1 MVSPSLTEKVYLDAQ
16 QLLEDSFEL
25 AARVLKSGFKP
36 TFIAAVWRGGA
47 PMGIAVQELLA
58 YHGIETDHIAI
69 RSSSYHAIDQQAASV
84 KVMGL
89 NYLAKKISFEDRLLI
104 VDDVYDTG
112 KSVEAII
119 QELRVR
125 ARKNTPDDIRVAVPY
140 FKPTRNQSGRVPD
153 FYIHETEAWL
163 KFPHSLE
170 GLSDS
175 EVAKTDHHFT
185 QFCSKPLRLD
195 RTFVF
200 ACIGQVD
207 RQFQAILKS
216 QQHTHNTYVKQ

>member
-175 EVAKTDHHFT
+175 EVAKNRPSLH
-185 QFCSKPLRLD
+185 
-195 RTFVF
+195 
-200 ACIGQVD
+200 
-207 RQFQAILKS
+207 AIL
-216 QQHTHNTYVKQ
+216 QQATSS

>member
-1 MVSPSLTEKVYLDAQ
+1 MSPSLTEKVYLDAQ

-175 EVAKTDHHFT
+175 EVAKNRPSLH
-185 QFCSKPLRLD
+185 
-195 RTFVF
+195 
-200 ACIGQVD
+200 
-207 RQFQAILKS
+207 AIL
-216 QQHTHNTYVKQ
+216 QQATSS

>member
-1 MVSPSLTEKVYLDAQ
+1 VLTELTEKVYLDAQ

-119 QELRVR
+119 EELRVR

-140 FKPTRNQSGRVPD
+140 FKPTRNQ
-153 FYIHETEAWL
+153 
-163 KFPHSLE
+163 
-170 GLSDS
+170 
-175 EVAKTDHHFT
+175 
-185 QFCSKPLRLD
+185 
-195 RTFVF
+195 
-200 ACIGQVD
+200 
-207 RQFQAILKS
+207 
-216 QQHTHNTYVKQ
+216 

>member
-153 FYIHETEAWL
+153 FYIHETDAWL

-175 EVAKTDHHFT
+175 EVAKNRPSLH
-185 QFCSKPLRLD
+185 
-195 RTFVF
+195 
-200 ACIGQVD
+200 
-207 RQFQAILKS
+207 AIL
-216 QQHTHNTYVKQ
+216 QQATSS

>member
-1 MVSPSLTEKVYLDAQ
+1 MVSPSLTENVYLDAQ
-16 QLLEDSFEL
+16 QLMAESFEL

-175 EVAKTDHHFT
+175 EVAKNRPSLH
-185 QFCSKPLRLD
+185 
-195 RTFVF
+195 
-200 ACIGQVD
+200 
-207 RQFQAILKS
+207 AIL
-216 QQHTHNTYVKQ
+216 QQATSS

>member
-58 YHGIETDHIAI
+58 YHGINTDHIAI

-175 EVAKTDHHFT
+175 EVAKNRPSLH
-185 QFCSKPLRLD
+185 
-195 RTFVF
+195 
-200 ACIGQVD
+200 
-207 RQFQAILKS
+207 AIL
-216 QQHTHNTYVKQ
+216 QQATSS

>member
-1 MVSPSLTEKVYLDAQ
+1 MVLWKLAEKIYLDAQ

-25 AARVLKSGFKP
+25 AARVLKSGFRP

-58 YHGIETDHIAI
+58 YHGIDTDHIAI

-119 QELRVR
+119 AELRLR
-125 ARKNTPDDIRVAVPY
+125 ARKNTPNDIRIAVPY
-140 FKPTRNQSGRVPD
+140 FKPTRNESGRVPD

-170 GLSDS
+170 GLDDE
-175 EVAKTDHHFT
+175 EVAKNRPSLH
-185 QFCSKPLRLD
+185 
-195 RTFVF
+195 
-200 ACIGQVD
+200 
-207 RQFQAILKS
+207 AILQTANS
-216 QQHTHNTYVKQ
+216 Y

>member
-1 MVSPSLTEKVYLDAQ
+1 MQALAEKVYLDAQ

-25 AARVLKSGFKP
+25 AARVLKSGFRP

-89 NYLAKKISFEDRLLI
+89 NYLAKKISFEDKLLI

-119 QELRVR
+119 AELRLR
-125 ARKNTPDDIRVAVPY
+125 ARKNTPNDIRVAVPY

-175 EVAKTDHHFT
+175 EVAENRPTLH
-185 QFCSKPLRLD
+185 
-195 RTFVF
+195 
-200 ACIGQVD
+200 
-207 RQFQAILKS
+207 AILQEAVS
-216 QQHTHNTYVKQ
+216 P

>member
-1 MVSPSLTEKVYLDAQ
+1 VVLWKLAEKIYLDAQ

-25 AARVLKSGFKP
+25 AARVLKSGFRP

-58 YHGIETDHIAI
+58 YHGIDTDHIAI

-119 QELRVR
+119 AELRLR
-125 ARKNTPDDIRVAVPY
+125 ARKNTPNDIRIAVPY
-140 FKPTRNQSGRVPD
+140 FKPTRNESGRVPD

-170 GLSDS
+170 GLDDE
-175 EVAKTDHHFT
+175 EVAKNRPH
-185 QFCSKPLRLD
+185 
-195 RTFVF
+195 
-200 ACIGQVD
+200 
-207 RQFQAILKS
+207 AILQTANS
-216 QQHTHNTYVKQ
+216 Y

>member
-175 EVAKTDHHFT
+175 EVAKNRPSLH
-185 QFCSKPLRLD
+185 
-195 RTFVF
+195 
-200 ACIGQVD
+200 
-207 RQFQAILKS
+207 AIL
-216 QQHTHNTYVKQ
+216 QQASSS

>member
-1 MVSPSLTEKVYLDAQ
+1 MSPSLTEKVYLDAQ

-175 EVAKTDHHFT
+175 EVAKNRPSLH
-185 QFCSKPLRLD
+185 
-195 RTFVF
+195 
-200 ACIGQVD
+200 
-207 RQFQAILKS
+207 AIL
-216 QQHTHNTYVKQ
+216 QQASSS

>member
-1 MVSPSLTEKVYLDAQ
+1 MLQALAEKVYLDAQ

-25 AARVLKSGFKP
+25 AARVLKSGFRP

-89 NYLAKKISFEDRLLI
+89 NYLAKKISFEDKLLI

-119 QELRVR
+119 AELRLR
-125 ARKNTPDDIRVAVPY
+125 ARKNTPNDIRVAVPY

-175 EVAKTDHHFT
+175 EVAENRPTLH
-185 QFCSKPLRLD
+185 
-195 RTFVF
+195 
-200 ACIGQVD
+200 
-207 RQFQAILKS
+207 AILQEAVS
-216 QQHTHNTYVKQ
+216 P